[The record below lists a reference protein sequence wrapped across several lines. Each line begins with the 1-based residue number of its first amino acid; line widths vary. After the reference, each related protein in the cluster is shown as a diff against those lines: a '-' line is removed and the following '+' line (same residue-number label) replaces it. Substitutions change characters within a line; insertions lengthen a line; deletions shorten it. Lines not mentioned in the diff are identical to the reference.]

1 MKFEEFKKRSIEA
14 TVNALGNDAPKS
26 WDFLTEELFQQEEFD
41 VEESLLEKDESGYR
55 YEYGH
60 YAYLSC
66 SDNKWHYARNFGSF
80 RQKWSCTVKKVGSCH
95 LQRTLYK
102 FFNYT

>member
-1 MKFEEFKKRSIEA
+1 MEFEEFKKRSIEA
-14 TVNALGNDAPKS
+14 TVNVLGNDAPKN

-41 VEESLLEKDESGYR
+41 VEESLLEKDSSGYI

-60 YAYLSC
+60 YAYLSPA
-66 SDNKWHYARNFGSF
+66 DNKWHYARNFGSF
-80 RQKWSCTVKKVGSCH
+80 RQKWSCIAKKVGRCH

-102 FFNYT
+102 FSNHK